1 MISPRG
7 NNTGPY
13 FAGMHPGDFDMRSV
27 ILNCI
32 RDPQQLQPTM
42 DYLQAMMQK
51 YNQKKELCAQN
62 ALAVSWRLCQ

>member
-51 YNQKKELCAQN
+51 YNQKK
-62 ALAVSWRLCQ
+62 